1 MLLVETPSA
10 SGFLIVASP
19 ALRDPHFVHAVVLMI
34 EHAAEGSFG
43 LVLNRPLGRSL
54 GDVLPDLEPPVAA
67 VPLHEGGPVQGERV
81 QLLGP
86 EAGPR
91 EVLPGLTLGGSLP
104 ELHALGERAEQ
115 VRAYAGYAGWSGGQL
130 HDEIAE
136 GAWIVAPARAAHV
149 LEVPAERLWRAVLH
163 ELGGHYAW
171 MALEDGGADQ
181 N

>member
-1 MLLVETPSA
+1 MVRVETPSA

-19 ALRDPHFVHAVVLMI
+19 ALRDPNFARSVVLMI
-34 EHAAEGSFG
+34 EHALEGSFG

-54 GDVLPDLEPPVAA
+54 GDVLPDLEPPVAG
-67 VPLHEGGPVQGERV
+67 VPLHEGGPVQSERV

-91 EVLPGLTLGGSLP
+91 VVLPGLALGGSLP
-104 ELHALGERAEQ
+104 TLHALGERANG

-136 GAWIVAPARAAHV
+136 GAWIVAPARAEHV
-149 LEVPAERLWRAVLH
+149 LAVPAERLWRQVLH

-171 MALEDGGADQ
+171 LALEDGGAGQ